1 MNGEESGDPTTGEA
15 DFMPTLRLVDTGAD
29 TGETILTGSSHWS
42 PGGRVFGGQ
51 VLAQCIVAAQSTIDD
66 RAIHSMHGY
75 FLRPGSIADPITFA
89 VERIHDGRSFAT
101 RRTQAFQNGLPIFS
115 MIASFQSED
124 TGLEHQDPMPTD
136 IPDPESLPSAAEVLS
151 GIDHPVAQYWA
162 KRSVDIRHVDG
173 PVFIDVQGAHV
184 PHQAVWLRVVE
195 PLPDDPAL
203 HRAVLG
209 YASDLSILEPVMRAH
224 GVAWG
229 SPGVKSA
236 SLDHAMWWHRDG
248 RADEWVLYTQESPSA
263 QGGRGLALGR
273 MFDRSGRLLT
283 TVAQEGM
290 VRVPGL

>member
-1 MNGEESGDPTTGEA
+1 
-15 DFMPTLRLVDTGAD
+15 MPTLRLVDTGAN
-29 TGETILTGSSHWS
+29 TGETIMTGSSHWS

-51 VLAQCIVAAQSTIDD
+51 VLAQSVVAAQSTISG

-75 FLRPGSIADPITFA
+75 FLRPGSIEDPITFA

-101 RRTQAFQNGLPIFS
+101 RRTQAFQHGLPIFS
-115 MIASFQSED
+115 MIASFQAED
-124 TGLEHQDPMPTD
+124 SGLEHQDPMPTD
-136 IPDPESLPSAAEVLS
+136 VPDPESLPSAAEVLG
-151 GIDHPVAQYWA
+151 GIDHPIAQHWA
-162 KRSVDIRHVDG
+162 QRSVDVRHVDG

-184 PHQAVWLRVVE
+184 PHQAVWLRVVGD
-195 PLPDDPAL
+195 LPDDPAL

-224 GVAWG
+224 GIAWG
-229 SPGVKSA
+229 SHGVKTA

-248 RADEWVLYTQESPSA
+248 RADDWVLYTQESPSA

-290 VRVPGL
+290 VRVPGI